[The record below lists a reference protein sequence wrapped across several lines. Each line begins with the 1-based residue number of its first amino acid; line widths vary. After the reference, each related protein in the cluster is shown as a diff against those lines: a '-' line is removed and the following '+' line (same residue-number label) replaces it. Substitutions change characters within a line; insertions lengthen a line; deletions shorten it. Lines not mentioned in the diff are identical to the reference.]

1 MIASV
6 QSRTLRK
13 AAELVGGAA
22 KLARRLRVPTSD
34 LIEWMNE
41 KRETPAWVF
50 LRAVDVLLDETP
62 PPAESDPSDP
72 PSPRESAGSEGRS
85 GTWY

>member
-13 AAELVGGAA
+13 AAELLGGAA
-22 KLARRLRVPTSD
+22 KLARRLRVPTSN

-41 KRETPAWVF
+41 KSEPPSWVF

-62 PPAESDPSDP
+62 PPAESEPADP
-72 PSPRESAGSEGRS
+72 PSPRDSAGGEGRS
-85 GTWY
+85 GTWC